1 MRNEGRMTVSTDDLD
16 AFLTQTRDGR
26 EVKRAIAV
34 KMALKG
40 YLYSAICEI
49 VGGTPS
55 FVSEWKQ
62 AYLWHGIDG
71 LRLHYQGSKGLLS
84 AEQRQTVLDWLQKQ
98 QSWSVE
104 QLQAHIETTF
114 GIIFQSR
121 QSYYDL
127 LAQAKITH
135 KKVQRANPK
144 HDDEQVRAK
153 KRK

>member
-1 MRNEGRMTVSTDDLD
+1 MAVSTDDLD
-16 AFLTQTRDGR
+16 VFLAQTRDGR

-34 KMALKG
+34 KMALSG

-62 AYLWHGIDG
+62 AYLSHGIDG
-71 LRLHYQGSKGLLS
+71 LRLHYRGSTGFLS
-84 AEQRQTVLDWLQKQ
+84 VEQRQAVFDWLQNE

-104 QLQAHIETTF
+104 QLQAHIETTYS
-114 GIIFQSR
+114 IVFQSR

-135 KKVQRANPK
+135 KKVQRTNPNR
-144 HDDEQVRAK
+144 DDEKVRAK